1 MKHPFPP
8 LMELADVTR
17 LRVFLAI
24 LGPRKNV
31 SQIVSEL
38 GLAQPQVSYH
48 LRKLKRAGLAVEEK
62 DGRWVWYQAHW
73 QSGDRNVRDFLDLM
87 SRWAEESGLPAGGP
101 RPGADSGGDL
111 RVEVVKRKGTGAG
124 IMSGGGRRRRAVRV
138 PARGKGAARREDG
151 EGRPVI
157 ERPESDDS
165 DLDDFML

>member
-73 QSGDRNVRDFLDLM
+73 QSDDRNVRDFLDLM
-87 SRWAEESGLPAGGP
+87 SRWADDSGLRVGKPG
-101 RPGADSGGDL
+101 PGAGV

-124 IMSGGGRRRRAVRV
+124 IMSGGGRGRRAVRV

-157 ERPESDDS
+157 ERPKSDDS